1 MIIHQEFVLRYST
14 NIHIELEE
22 LDRLVFK
29 ELCEGLNDDQIE
41 LFMELSDVMIGN
53 IVDWLLIE
61 CTGIIYLP
69 VHFKRHIGIP
79 DPKYIEVPVAVI
91 CMEKEISLQE
101 EEITE
106 ILKNRLAKYMIP
118 VRYWIVDEIP
128 HTLNGKVSKKEIR
141 EKVVKFLERPGNG
154 RVWIINDLSP
164 ATVEY
169 E

>member
-1 MIIHQEFVLRYST
+1 M
-14 NIHIELEE
+14 
-22 LDRLVFK
+22 
-29 ELCEGLNDDQIE
+29 
-41 LFMELSDVMIGN
+41 
-53 IVDWLLIE
+53 
-61 CTGIIYLP
+61 
-69 VHFKRHIGIP
+69 HFKRHIGIP

-118 VRYWIVDEIP
+118 VRYWIADEIP

-154 RVWIINDLSP
+154 RV
-164 ATVEY
+164 
-169 E
+169 

>member
-1 MIIHQEFVLRYST
+1 M
-14 NIHIELEE
+14 
-22 LDRLVFK
+22 
-29 ELCEGLNDDQIE
+29 
-41 LFMELSDVMIGN
+41 
-53 IVDWLLIE
+53 IE

-69 VHFKRHIGIP
+69 VHFKRQIGIP

-141 EKVVKFLERPGNG
+141 EKVVKFWVNHFSCGIG
-154 RVWIINDLSP
+154 H
-164 ATVEY
+164 ATL
-169 E
+169 